1 MPTTRA
7 ALTAILGPTN
17 TGKTH
22 LAVERLCAHSSGMM
36 GFPLRLLAREIYDRV
51 VAIKGPKEVALI
63 TGEERIEPAGARWY
77 LCTAESMPVSRDFA
91 FVALDEAQLG
101 ADPERGHIFTDR
113 MLHARGREETMIL
126 GSESLRPMVRKL
138 LPDAEIVSRP
148 RFSTLSYAGAKKL
161 SRLPPRSAI
170 VAFSVEQVYAA
181 AELLRRLRGGAAVV
195 MGALSPR
202 TRNAQVEMFQSGEV
216 DYLVATDAIGMGLNL
231 DVGHIAFAGLT
242 KFDGN
247 RTRRLTAAEMA
258 QIAGRAGRHQ
268 RDGTFGTLS
277 GESSD
282 MAPEEVLAIEEHR
295 FPELDWLYWR
305 ESRPCFDTL
314 STLIN
319 DLEAR
324 PDGPP
329 LRAAPE
335 AIDLAVLKRLSD
347 MADVRASLSGPESV
361 ERLWE
366 VASLPDFRKM
376 GAEQHSRFV
385 ASLWPHLG
393 SGQPLPHAYFAGE
406 VSKLD
411 SIQGDIET
419 LSGRIA
425 AARTWSYIAQRDD
438 WVSEP
443 YAMAERT
450 RMLEEKLSDALHHA
464 LRQRFVDK
472 RTSMLLRKGL
482 KDASLVAVTVDAQKN
497 VLVDDEF
504 LGTLDGFVFKVDPAA
519 RVGERKLLLAAAEH
533 YLAAHFRIKARA
545 LAMADHNEFSMAK
558 DNDGKPALFWN
569 GELLGHLVKGRTF
582 MQPQFR
588 PLRAVA
594 DIEGDALRAVLEK
607 AEEWIAAQLAK
618 HLGGVV
624 ALNELATN
632 AETEGSVRAL
642 AARLAD
648 LGGLSSRHYLF
659 DAVHALTTETRA
671 AARKAGISFGALDVF
686 HYAVLRPGA
695 ARWRTALFAALYDK
709 PMPELP
715 PESAGHLK
723 EWKFATSA
731 DCRNAGYRKVGE
743 EYLRIDLV
751 ERIVKKAHEERCQKS
766 FFAMDSALSTSFG
779 MSEEALTSLMNTAG
793 FRKVSKEI
801 FEQTMAE
808 TPAAA
813 EITVLDADSVV
824 GETEAADDSA
834 PESVSAADDAGESV
848 SDGEATGEGVE
859 PAKHIPDL
867 PPTYWRWVGIRK
879 MNQRMAAS
887 ESKPKRFKAKGQNQP
902 RPEKAPEKPIV
913 APAPPSD
920 FAMQLAALK
929 EKMGS

>member
-1 MPTTRA
+1 
-7 ALTAILGPTN
+7 
-17 TGKTH
+17 
-22 LAVERLCAHSSGMM
+22 
-36 GFPLRLLAREIYDRV
+36 
-51 VAIKGPKEVALI
+51 
-63 TGEERIEPAGARWY
+63 
-77 LCTAESMPVSRDFA
+77 
-91 FVALDEAQLG
+91 
-101 ADPERGHIFTDR
+101 
-113 MLHARGREETMIL
+113 
-126 GSESLRPMVRKL
+126 
-138 LPDAEIVSRP
+138 
-148 RFSTLSYAGAKKL
+148 
-161 SRLPPRSAI
+161 
-170 VAFSVEQVYAA
+170 
-181 AELLRRLRGGAAVV
+181 
-195 MGALSPR
+195 
-202 TRNAQVEMFQSGEV
+202 
-216 DYLVATDAIGMGLNL
+216 
-231 DVGHIAFAGLT
+231 
-242 KFDGN
+242 
-247 RTRRLTAAEMA
+247 
-258 QIAGRAGRHQ
+258 
-268 RDGTFGTLS
+268 
-277 GESSD
+277 
-282 MAPEEVLAIEEHR
+282 
-295 FPELDWLYWR
+295 
-305 ESRPCFDTL
+305 
-314 STLIN
+314 
-319 DLEAR
+319 
-324 PDGPP
+324 
-329 LRAAPE
+329 
-335 AIDLAVLKRLSD
+335 
-347 MADVRASLSGPESV
+347 
-361 ERLWE
+361 
-366 VASLPDFRKM
+366 
-376 GAEQHSRFV
+376 
-385 ASLWPHLG
+385 
-393 SGQPLPHAYFAGE
+393 
-406 VSKLD
+406 
-411 SIQGDIET
+411 
-419 LSGRIA
+419 
-425 AARTWSYIAQRDD
+425 
-438 WVSEP
+438 
-443 YAMAERT
+443 
-450 RMLEEKLSDALHHA
+450 
-464 LRQRFVDK
+464 
-472 RTSMLLRKGL
+472 
-482 KDASLVAVTVDAQKN
+482 
-497 VLVDDEF
+497 
-504 LGTLDGFVFKVDPAA
+504 
-519 RVGERKLLLAAAEH
+519 
-533 YLAAHFRIKARA
+533 
-545 LAMADHNEFSMAK
+545 
-558 DNDGKPALFWN
+558 
-569 GELLGHLVKGRTF
+569 LGHLVKGRTF

-813 EITVLDADSVV
+813 EITVPDADSVV